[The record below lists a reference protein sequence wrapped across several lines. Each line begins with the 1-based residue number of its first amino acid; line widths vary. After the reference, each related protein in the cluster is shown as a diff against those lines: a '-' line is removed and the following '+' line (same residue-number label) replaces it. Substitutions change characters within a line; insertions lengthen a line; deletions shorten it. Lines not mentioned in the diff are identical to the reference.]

1 MPKRQIKYKKS
12 KILRILR
19 VYKKLMMRILIMKNC
34 NKTLMRISRVI
45 NLKVNNS
52 KKTMG
57 KTLSRN
63 RETLK
68 NKRKTSKKKIIK
80 MKITKMMNKSQKYL
94 RDILRKMN

>member
-1 MPKRQIKYKKS
+1 
-12 KILRILR
+12 
-19 VYKKLMMRILIMKNC
+19 MKNC